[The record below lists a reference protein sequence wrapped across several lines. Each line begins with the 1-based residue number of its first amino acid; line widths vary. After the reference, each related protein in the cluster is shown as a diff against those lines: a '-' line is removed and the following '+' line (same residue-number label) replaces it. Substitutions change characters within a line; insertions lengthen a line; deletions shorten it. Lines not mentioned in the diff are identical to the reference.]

1 MARLVVSAAVGIAV
15 GWVTGNPQAG
25 FAAFSATY
33 GVSGFLDPAQKSRGP
48 RLDDIKAPQASYGA
62 PIPYLEGT
70 NRVPGVFIWA
80 SDKREIATTE
90 EVGGKGGPSAES
102 TTYTYE
108 IDVLYM
114 VSANPIAGVRRIW
127 SNGKLVWSIADD
139 ADDETRSA
147 SEETEAWTGITVY
160 TGASDQLPDPIYEA
174 AVGVGNAPAYRG
186 RGTVMIE
193 GLQLGGSGQLP
204 VLTFEVVTDGEAGDA
219 NTRVQTV
226 FDGGDPSDVA
236 AYDIAYIQDVD
247 APNTIGYSDGAA
259 TFNSVEGAGACALYF
274 DSAYLVPAVD
284 RAVLIEGFMQFGES
298 LDALAFIPVISYY
311 PNASSE
317 VSRLQIGYG
326 GVTGWG
332 RFETETF
339 GQEWSGFPTPLV
351 GRVHFAIQATVSS
364 GTKVF
369 IAGQQVYSNAV
380 NASGLDDSGAAGR
393 LLLGAFTSPGDYD
406 FTVSGVAVRFEE
418 KYTAN
423 FSPPTEL
430 DPPDGLTLTSNPA
443 ALDQVVSRACLRTG
457 LLTAGDIDVT
467 ALAGKNVRG
476 MAVSQVTTSRAVL
489 ENLMRGYH
497 FECVE
502 GDKLKFV
509 LLGGASAL
517 TVPYEDLGCYIDGE
531 PPEPLPLVR
540 RNDIEQPSRVTVK
553 FANALN
559 DYQDGAES
567 SERLVTDST
576 AEDVIELPIV
586 FSPQEAKRIADVR
599 AMEIAVSNLGLGQIA
614 LDNRYAKLEPTDVIT
629 LTGESGSTY
638 RARIVKASD
647 AAGLRTIDAVID
659 DATAI
664 NSEAVTDESYT
675 GSTVVRLLGDTDAI
689 LIDGPLLRDADDTP
703 GFYGA
708 FGAEGSARW
717 PGGGFYE
724 SLDGTTYTKLFDVTS
739 RAIYGTTQTVLGAW
753 TGGAKFDQVNTVRV
767 QMNGTLSSVTRDAIL
782 NDRTVN
788 AFAIGVDGR
797 WEVIQAQNA
806 TLVSEGT
813 YDLSGLLRGRRGT
826 DHDAMSTH
834 AVGDWVVKL
843 QTSGMRSIDEQTSDI
858 GVARYWKGVT
868 FGKSIS
874 ATTAQQFTPD
884 GVRLKPWAPVD
895 ARASRA
901 SSGTTTIDW
910 KRRTRYA
917 CSFTGTAGIVVPL
930 GETSESY
937 EVDVYTNSAFTTVAR
952 TLTSSTSSVAYS
964 ATQQETD
971 FGSVQDALYVKIYQM
986 SATVG
991 RGYPLTAT
999 LGADSGVDS
1008 FTADS
1013 LNPNPKVLL
1022 SAGDEWLACRDG
1034 SGQTSLGF
1042 YTYAT
1047 DLNYVAQA
1055 TQSASNPYTS
1065 GSHLY
1070 ASDATSK
1077 KFVLLMRGTS
1087 NVEATRK
1094 LFYGTLPAAP
1104 VGVVPSFMPANPPIG
1119 MWWTGSEFRALLVDG
1134 TVWSS
1139 PTGAVWTSEGATS
1152 GLPAF
1157 TATLTGAY
1165 VVKVGSA
1172 LAMKFETSIYHCSS
1186 TAGLSWS
1193 AALGDVATFPT
1204 ATYSDFFAVT
1214 GIASNGSRAV
1224 LIAVGKKPSDYN
1236 KWGIVYTT
1244 TDGQTWTEVVEQAF
1258 VDQPA
1263 YYSRSSTSNG
1273 GVTTLGS
1280 NFLCDLWPI
1289 VAGSDENDVIE
1300 VHDFGDSTLT
1310 FAYRVVATNGHG
1322 GSTLALARGNGTT
1335 GFDASTVYR
1344 TSGALTTYSPLDWD
1358 DA

>member
-15 GWVTGNPQAG
+15 GFATGSPQAG

-33 GVSGFLDPAQKSRGP
+33 GATGFLDPAQKSRGP

-70 NRVPGVFIWA
+70 NRVPGVFVWA
-80 SDKREIATTE
+80 SDKREIANTQ
-90 EVGGKGGPSAES
+90 EVGGKGGPSQES

-127 SNGKLVWSIADD
+127 SNGKLIWSRADD
-139 ADDETRSA
+139 ADVDTLTASA
-147 SEETEAWTGITVY
+147 ETEAWTGITVY
-160 TGASDQLPDPIYEA
+160 TGASNQLPDPIYEA

-204 VLTFEVVTDGEAGDA
+204 VLTFEVVTAGEEGPSPTLLQSYFDDNDASDVSPYDNGPGTLAGSASIISESFVYDTIGGSASGTQSWTADSLKGNGEAVSFEFFVDWTETPNVSDINIAKYIPDVSVGTSYRVAFGGNAAAIKYDTDA
-219 NTRVQTV
+219 
-226 FDGGDPSDVA
+226 FGVA
-236 AYDIAYIQDVD
+236 YTSFPTGYTGRTHIAVVLGSAEARFYINGSKKYSVAS
-247 APNTIGYSDGAA
+247 APPGIGSGQGS
-259 TFNSVEGAGACALYF
+259 FILGSEV
-274 DSAYLVPAVD
+274 AV
-284 RAVLIEGFMQFGES
+284 S
-298 LDALAFIPVISYY
+298 
-311 PNASSE
+311 NAS
-317 VSRLQIGYG
+317 Y
-326 GVTGWG
+326 
-332 RFETETF
+332 
-339 GQEWSGFPTPLV
+339 
-351 GRVHFAIQATVSS
+351 TVSAFRVIR
-364 GTKVF
+364 GEAYT
-369 IAGQQVYSNAV
+369 G
-380 NASGLDDSGAAGR
+380 DS
-393 LLLGAFTSPGDYD
+393 
-406 FTVSGVAVRFEE
+406 FTV
-418 KYTAN
+418 
-423 FSPPTEL
+423 
-430 DPPDGLTLTSNPA
+430 PDDIPGPINGTLSQNGA

-457 LLTAGDIDVT
+457 LLAAGDIDVT
-467 ALAGKNVRG
+467 ALTSKTVRG
-476 MAVSQVTTSRAVL
+476 MAVSQVATSRAVL

-502 GDKLKFV
+502 GAKLKFV

-531 PPEPLPLVR
+531 PPEPLPLIR

-576 AEDVIELPIV
+576 AEEVIELPIV

-599 AMEIAVSNLGLGQIA
+599 AMEIAVSNLGLGQIN

-638 RARIVKASD
+638 RARIVKTSD
-647 AAGLRTIDAVID
+647 AAGLRTFDCVID

-664 NSEAVTDESYT
+664 NSEAVTDEEYI
-675 GSTVVRLLGDTDAI
+675 GSTVVRRVGDTDAI

-703 GFYGA
+703 GFYAA
-708 FGAEGSARW
+708 FGAGSSERW
-717 PGGGFYE
+717 PGAGFYE
-724 SLDGTTYTKLFDVTS
+724 SLDDVTYTKLFDVTS
-739 RAIYGTTQTVLGAW
+739 RARYGETVTALGAW
-753 TGGAKFDQVNTVRV
+753 TGGAKFDEVNTVRV
-767 QMNGTLSSVTRDAIL
+767 QMNGTLSSVTRADIL
-782 NDRTVN
+782 NDKTVN
-788 AFAIGVDGR
+788 AFAIGADGR
-797 WEVIQAQNA
+797 WEVIQARTA

-813 YDLSGLLRGRRGT
+813 YDLSGLLRGRRGSN
-826 DHDAMSTH
+826 HEAMSSH
-834 AVGDWVVKL
+834 AVGDTVVKL

-868 FGKSIS
+868 FGKSI
-874 ATTAQQFTPD
+874 AGATAQQFTPD
-884 GVRLKPWAPVD
+884 GVRLKPWSPVD

-901 SSGTTTIDW
+901 SSGAITIDW
-910 KRRTRYA
+910 KRRTRHA
-917 CSFTGTAGIVVPL
+917 CSFTGAAGIVVPL
-930 GETSESY
+930 GETSEAY
-937 EVDVYTNSAFTTVAR
+937 EVDVYEDGTFAAVAR
-952 TLTSSTSSVAYS
+952 TLSSSTSSVSYS
-964 ATQQETD
+964 ASQQEAD
-971 FGSVQDALYVKIYQM
+971 FGSVQDTLYVKIYQI

-999 LGADSGVDS
+999 LGADSGVES

-1047 DLNYVAQA
+1047 DLNYVAQS

-1087 NVEATRK
+1087 NASATRK

-1104 VGVVPSFMPANPPIG
+1104 VGVVPSFMPANPPVG
-1119 MWWTGSEFRALLVDG
+1119 LWWTGSEFRALLVDG
-1134 TVWSS
+1134 AVWSS
-1139 PTGAVWTSEGATS
+1139 PTGAVWTSQGATS
-1152 GLPAF
+1152 GLPALS
-1157 TATLTGAY
+1157 ADLIGAY

-1172 LAMKFETSIYHCSS
+1172 LAMKYGDAVFHCSS
-1186 TAGLSWS
+1186 TAGITWS
-1193 AALGDVATFPT
+1193 AATGDVATLPT
-1204 ATYSDFFAVT
+1204 ATYSDFFALT

-1224 LIAVGKKPSDYN
+1224 LTAVGKKPADSS
-1236 KWGIVYTT
+1236 KWAIVYTT
-1244 TDGQTWTEVVEQAF
+1244 TDGQSWTEVVEQVV

-1263 YYSRSSTSNG
+1263 YYAHSSTGNDG
-1273 GVTTLGS
+1273 ITTLGT
-1280 NFLCDLWPI
+1280 NFLCDLWPV
-1289 VAGSDENDVIE
+1289 VAGSNANSVLQ
-1300 VHDFGDSTLT
+1300 VHDFGSGTTLK
-1310 FAYRVVATNGHG
+1310 FASKAVLGVG
-1322 GSTLALARGNGTT
+1322 GSTLVLAPGNNTT
-1335 GFDASTVYR
+1335 GSDPATVYR
-1344 TSGALTTYSPLDWD
+1344 TSNLTTYTPLDWD

>member
-1 MARLVVSAAVGIAV
+1 MARLAVSTAVAV
-15 GWVTGNPQAG
+15 AVTWATGGNVQAG
-25 FAAFSATY
+25 FTAFSATY
-33 GVSGFLDPAQKSRGP
+33 GATGFLDPAQKSHGP
-48 RLDDIKAPQASYGA
+48 RLDDIKAPQASYGV

-70 NRVPGVFIWA
+70 NRVSGVFVWA

-90 EVGGKGGPSAES
+90 EVGKGGPSQES

-108 IDVLYM
+108 IDALYM
-114 VSANPIAGVRRIW
+114 VSANEIVGVRRIW
-127 SNGKLVWSIADD
+127 SNGKLIWSRADD
-139 ADDETRSA
+139 ADVDTLTASAETD
-147 SEETEAWTGITVY
+147 AWTGITVY
-160 TGASDQLPDPIYEA
+160 TGASNQLPDPIYEA

-204 VLTFEVVTDGEAGDA
+204 VLTFEVVTAGEEGPSPTLLQSYFAA
-219 NTRVQTV
+219 NNA
-226 FDGGDPSDVA
+226 SDVSPYDNGAGTLSGSASIVGENFKLDTTGVTASGYQSWSAASLTGNGQAVSYEFFVDWVTTPNVSDINIAKYVPDPTTGA
-236 AYDIAYIQDVD
+236 AYRVAFHGNTGAIKFDTDAFGVD
-247 APNTIGYSDGAA
+247 YTS
-259 TFNSVEGAGACALYF
+259 
-274 DSAYLVPAVD
+274 
-284 RAVLIEGFMQFGES
+284 
-298 LDALAFIPVISYY
+298 
-311 PNASSE
+311 
-317 VSRLQIGYG
+317 
-326 GVTGWG
+326 
-332 RFETETF
+332 
-339 GQEWSGFPTPLV
+339 FPTTYT
-351 GRVHFAIQATVSS
+351 GRTHV
-364 GTKVF
+364 
-369 IAGQQVYSNAV
+369 AV
-380 NASGLDDSGAAGR
+380 V
-393 LLLGAFTSPGDYD
+393 LGATQIRFYLNGVKVYA
-406 FTVSGVAVRFEE
+406 VSGVPPGIGSGNGSFVLGSETAIDDAV
-418 KYTAN
+418 YTVSA
-423 FSPPTEL
+423 FRVVRGEAYTGDSFTV
-430 DPPDGLTLTSNPA
+430 PDDIPGPINSTLSQNGA

-457 LLTAGDIDVT
+457 LLAAGDIDVT
-467 ALAGKNVRG
+467 ALTGKTVRG

-489 ENLMRGYH
+489 ENLMRGFH

-502 GDKLKFV
+502 GAKLKFV
-509 LLGGASAL
+509 LLGGASSL

-576 AEDVIELPIV
+576 AEEVIELPIV

-599 AMEIAVSNLGLGQIA
+599 AMEIAVSNLGLGQIN

-638 RARIVKASD
+638 RARIVKVSD

-664 NSEAVTDESYT
+664 NSSAVTDEEYI
-675 GSTVVRLLGDTDAI
+675 GSTIVRRVGDTDSI
-689 LIDGPLLRDADDTP
+689 LIDGPLLRDVDDTP
-703 GFYGA
+703 GFYAA
-708 FGAEGSARW
+708 FGAGSSERW
-717 PGGGFYE
+717 PGAGFYE
-724 SLDGTTYTKLFDVTS
+724 SLDDVTYTKLFDVTS
-739 RAIYGTTQTVLGAW
+739 RARYGEAVTALGAW
-753 TGGAKFDQVNTVRV
+753 TGGAKFDEVNTVRV
-767 QMNGTLSSVTRDAIL
+767 QMNGTLSSVTRADIL

-788 AFAIGVDGR
+788 AFAIGADGR
-797 WEVIQAQNA
+797 WEVLQARTA
-806 TLVSEGT
+806 TLVSEGV
-813 YDLSGLLRGRRGT
+813 YDLSGLLRGRLGSN
-826 DHDAMSTH
+826 HGAMSAH
-834 AVGDWVVKL
+834 AAGDTVVKL

-868 FGKSIS
+868 FGKSL
-874 ATTAQQFTPD
+874 AAATAQQFTPD
-884 GVRLKPWAPVD
+884 GVRLKPWSPVD

-901 SSGTTTIDW
+901 SSGTITIDW

-937 EVDVYTNSAFTTVAR
+937 EVDVYTSSAFTTVAR

-964 ATQQETD
+964 ASQQEAD
-971 FGSVQDALYVKIYQM
+971 FGSVQDTLYVKIYQM
-986 SATVG
+986 SAIVG

-1055 TQSASNPYTS
+1055 TQSTSNPYTS

-1070 ASDATSK
+1070 ASDPTSK

-1139 PTGAVWTSEGATS
+1139 PTGAVWTSQGATS

-1224 LIAVGKKPSDYN
+1224 LIAIGKKPSDYN
-1236 KWGIVYTT
+1236 KWGLVYTT
-1244 TDGQTWTEVVEQAF
+1244 TDGQTWTEVVEQTF

-1273 GVTTLGS
+1273 GITTLGS

-1289 VAGSDENDVIE
+1289 VAGSDENDVIQ
-1300 VHDFGDSTLT
+1300 VHSFGDSTLT
-1310 FAYRVVATNGHG
+1310 FAYRVVATNGQG

-1335 GFDASTVYR
+1335 GFDANTVYR
-1344 TSGALTTYSPLDWD
+1344 TSGALTTYTPLDWD